1 MEGFNTGFVHT
12 FNTKEGET
20 SPGDIW
26 TWHDDVQDAA
36 TGEKA
41 GELTGFAI
49 NVPTNKWET
58 QETISLPG
66 GDIFCHYVQKGTTTS
81 IAGITGG
88 TGEYVSA
95 SGQIEFTAPE
105 DATANGPWGI
115 DMTVCVPDGVV
126 SNEF

>member
-1 MEGFNTGFVHT
+1 L
-12 FNTKEGET
+12 
-20 SPGDIW
+20 DI
-26 TWHDDVQDAA
+26 HASAQ
-36 TGEKA
+36 
-41 GELTGFAI
+41 
-49 NVPTNKWET
+49 VPTNKWET

>member
-66 GDIFCHYVQKGTTTS
+66 GDIFCHY
-81 IAGITGG
+81 ARA
-88 TGEYVSA
+88 SA
-95 SGQIEFTAPE
+95 RRIRCWVASTPRLRSGQST
-105 DATANGPWGI
+105 
-115 DMTVCVPDGVV
+115 
-126 SNEF
+126 S